1 MNYYKCH
8 LFPFVL
14 NANNHTYSKSLR
26 KVIIKYF
33 YLLPSSLKAVLRL
46 PLQCILLKITVSYS
60 FLETELNLV
69 LFWFSCSSHQLFHP
83 FIVGTSKDSN
93 LGCMHAYLFL
103 FSLFQKMDSFC
114 CFSDHPCAY
123 NAQPLLLHPVLLSFL
138 NSSFKCLPHSVHLFI
153 TLDF

>member
-1 MNYYKCH
+1 MNFYKCH
-8 LFPFVL
+8 LFPYVL

-69 LFWFSCSSHQLFHP
+69 LFCFSCSSHQLFHP

-93 LGCMHAYLFL
+93 LGCMRTFSYSPSFRKWILSVALVITPVLIMLSPSSTTQCYLPFSTPVLSAYLTMYT
-103 FSLFQKMDSFC
+103 FSL
-114 CFSDHPCAY
+114 H
-123 NAQPLLLHPVLLSFL
+123 
-138 NSSFKCLPHSVHLFI
+138 
-153 TLDF
+153 